1 MTTSLPRLTV
11 TLTVPVSV
19 VRDFRN
25 EHAAMLRDERLPLSK
40 RDGRWAVRV
49 YARTKLLAELLTAS
63 GVPGVFEDSPSSV
76 ESALRDL
83 FGFRDGDPLPG
94 DESYTGLTENQRDVL
109 SALLDSVA
117 GPPLTVD
124 EIQHGYLWGSGSTS
138 ACIAASLNTLI
149 GDGLARYATGS
160 PASMFTASY
169 AITDQGRALLQE
181 G

>member
-25 EHAAMLRDERLPLSK
+25 EHQAMLRDERLPLGK

-49 YARTKLLAELLTAS
+49 YAKTKLLAELLTTS

-76 ESALRDL
+76 EVALRDL

-94 DESYTGLTENQRDVL
+94 DEEYTGFTKNQHDVL
-109 SALLDSVA
+109 GALLDTVA
-117 GPPLTVD
+117 GPPATVD
-124 EIQHGYLWGSGSTS
+124 DLLRRYFLGEVTH
-138 ACIAASLNTLI
+138 ARIAASLHTLI
-149 GDGLARYATGS
+149 GDGLAQYVTGG
-160 PASMFTASY
+160 PTSMFTATY
-169 AITDQGRALLQE
+169 AITEQGRTVHQE